1 MRILLD
7 THIAIWAILQPE
19 KLSRDAAEWIID
31 PNNNIYVSI
40 IGLWEIAIK
49 RSKGRQAMGDPVP
62 PVELAAAEFAAT
74 GFDLLPISPSQ
85 LVRIESMP
93 FHHRDPFDRLMV
105 AQAAAE
111 GMTFLTA
118 DAKLSAYGDHVRV
131 M

>member
-19 KLSRDAAEWIID
+19 KLSRDAARWIID
-31 PNNNIYVSI
+31 PSNTIYVSI

-49 RSKGRQAMGDPVP
+49 RSTGRQAMGDPVP

-74 GFDLLPISPSQ
+74 GFELLPISPSQ
-85 LVRIESMP
+85 LARVESMAY
-93 FHHRDPFDRLMV
+93 HHRDPFDRLMV

-118 DAKLSAYGDHVRV
+118 DRPLAAYGSHVRV